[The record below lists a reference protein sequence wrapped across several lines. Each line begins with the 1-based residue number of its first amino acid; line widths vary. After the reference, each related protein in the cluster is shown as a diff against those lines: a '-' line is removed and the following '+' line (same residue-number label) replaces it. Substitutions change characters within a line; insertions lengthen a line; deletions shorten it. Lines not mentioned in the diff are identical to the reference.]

1 MLNIGLEIRILRER
15 LQVSSKDLAQKIGLS
30 QSQMSRLE
38 KGERRIDTKVLHK
51 ISGALGVE
59 PAFFFRPAGAASTAG
74 AEGQAGGGP
83 APAGEG
89 APASVPF
96 EHLGKLVRGE
106 RHKKHWTLDEFA
118 AKVGRT
124 KAYLNA
130 LEEGKHPLDAELAD
144 RISKVLRLSPNF
156 FLKAQ
161 EAKIESLEAQLARL
175 HQALAEI
182 ERGREGAENGAGS
195 DAEAGSA
202 GSSGS
207 TAGSTVKARRI
218 PLFGSLG
225 AGLEL
230 VFGLDG
236 NPVGEPEAFLS
247 IPGLDGQS
255 CFALTVAGD
264 AMVSPASPSF
274 REGDIA
280 IFSSSGLPRS
290 RDLVLARLAPLAGP
304 EPPLF
309 RQIFFEAGGAL
320 RLQPLNLSYPART
333 FSRKEVLGLWILV
346 MHLAG

>member
-15 LQVSSKDLAQKIGLS
+15 LQISSKDLAQKIGLS

-38 KGERRIDTKVLHK
+38 KGERRIDTRVLHK

-59 PAFFFRPAGAASTAG
+59 PAFFFRSAGAA
-74 AEGQAGGGP
+74 AEGQAGGGRALP
-83 APAGEG
+83 SEG
-89 APASVPF
+89 APAAIPF

-106 RHKKHWTLDEFA
+106 RHKKHWTIDEFA

-124 KAYLNA
+124 KAYLIA
-130 LEEGKHPLDAELAD
+130 LEEGKHPLEADLAD

-175 HQALAEI
+175 HQALAESQ
-182 ERGREGAENGAGS
+182 RGREGAENSAAGGT
-195 DAEAGSA
+195 EAG
-202 GSSGS
+202 GSGS
-207 TAGSTVKARRI
+207 PARSRRL

-230 VFGLDG
+230 VFGPDG
-236 NPVGEPEAFLS
+236 NPVGEPEDFLS
-247 IPGLDGQS
+247 IPGLDGQG

-264 AMVSPASPSF
+264 AMVSPVSPSF
-274 REGDIA
+274 REGDIV
-280 IFSSSGLPRS
+280 IFSASGLPRS
-290 RDLVLARLAPLAGP
+290 RDLVLARPAALHGH

-309 RQIFFEAGGAL
+309 RQIFFEAGGAI

-333 FSRKEVLGLWILV
+333 FSRKDILGLWTLV
-346 MHLAG
+346 IHLARN